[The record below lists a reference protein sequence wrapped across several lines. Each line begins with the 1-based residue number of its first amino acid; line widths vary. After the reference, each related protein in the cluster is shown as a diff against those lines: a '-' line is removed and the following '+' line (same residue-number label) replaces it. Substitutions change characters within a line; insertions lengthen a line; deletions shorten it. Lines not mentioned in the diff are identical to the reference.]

1 MGVGLFLPGQHHAD
15 GQGEGGQIHDDG
27 DDHVGDVFVISR
39 QVGQL
44 LAHDVQHG
52 HEDAGKHH
60 GDGVVQC
67 QQGHGDA
74 VEAHGGQ
81 GLIGGPIELRVAG
94 QPVQRSAGAGQRTGD
109 GHGQHDVALVPDTG
123 IAGGVAVGAAG
134 LQLIAQGGLVHQD
147 VHGDGDD
154 DGNENAAVDLGAG
167 EDGVQPQ
174 LGGGHAVEGGLI
186 DVAGLGALGEVLE
199 AADVEHPGHQVG
211 GDPVGHD
218 ARQHLVDVQQGLYQ
232 AGDRA
237 PQSAGQAPGQEGQHP
252 DDAHGHGL
260 GGDGQ
265 GHHQGDH
272 GGDQIL
278 TGGADVEQAGLEGHG
293 HGKSRHDQGRCPEQH
308 VAQVHG
314 VEAPGQGTGG
324 VPAGAENTGK
334 DDADTVPRAGQRDL
348 LIAHA
353 HDEHGDAAHQQTR
366 QNGDQG

>member
-1 MGVGLFLPGQHHAD
+1 MGVWLFLPGQHHAD
-15 GQGEGGQIHDDG
+15 GQGEGGQVHDHG
-27 DDHVGDVFVISR
+27 DDDIGDILVIGR

-44 LAHDVQHG
+44 QTHDVQHG
-52 HEDAGKHH
+52 HEDAGEDHR
-60 GDGVVQC
+60 DGVVQG
-67 QQGHGDA
+67 QQGHGNA
-74 VEAHGGQ
+74 VEAHGRQ

-94 QPVQRSAGAGQRTGD
+94 EPVQGRAGPGQSTGD

-123 IAGGVAVGAAG
+123 IAGGVTVGAAG

-186 DVAGLGALGEVLE
+186 DIAGLGALDHILE
-199 AADVEHPGHQVG
+199 IADVEHPGHQVG

-218 ARQHLVDVQQGLYQ
+218 ARQHLVDVQQGLHQ

-252 DDAHGHGL
+252 DNAHGHSA
-260 GGDGQ
+260 GGNGQ

-278 TGGADVEQAGLEGHG
+278 TGGTDVKEARLEGHG
-293 HGKSRHDQGRCPEQH
+293 HGKARHDQGRGPEQH

-324 VPAGAENTGK
+324 VAAGAEDTGE
-334 DDADTVPRAGQRDL
+334 DDADAVPCAAQGDL
-348 LIAHA
+348 LVEQA
-353 HDEHGDAAHQQTR
+353 HDQNGDAAHQKTR
-366 QNGDQG
+366 HNGDQG